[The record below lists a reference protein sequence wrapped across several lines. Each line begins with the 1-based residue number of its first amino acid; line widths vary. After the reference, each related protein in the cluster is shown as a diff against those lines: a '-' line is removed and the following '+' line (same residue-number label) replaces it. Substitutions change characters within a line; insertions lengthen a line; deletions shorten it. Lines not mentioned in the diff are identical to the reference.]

1 MSAMGA
7 NRVLAKTNDVQN
19 KSYQRLSSGD
29 RIVSAGDDAAGL
41 SISENLR
48 AQIRSM
54 GEAEKNANTG
64 VSLVQVAEGGMSEV
78 GNILVRLRELA
89 IQASSDTIGDKERG
103 FIDQEAQSLT
113 QEVDRIANVTTFNGT
128 PLLNASGSKSTLEF
142 QVGIR
147 NDAADRISFNVS
159 ENDVRSSALGLDGL
173 KTGSIEDARAA
184 IDSVDSAL
192 GKVSETR
199 ARLGAMQ
206 NKLHSTTNNLAIAKE
221 NLVGARSRIA
231 DTDVAEETSNLV
243 RANILQQAGISVLS
257 QANNTNRHSARALG
271 HECAQATWVGDV
283 PMRSWALCTKGRA
296 LQRSW

>member
-1 MSAMGA
+1 MGLRISTNMSAMGA
-7 NRVLAKTNDVQN
+7 NRVLSKTNDVQN

-147 NDAADRISFNVS
+147 NDAADRISFNVG
-159 ENDVRSSALGLDGL
+159 ENDVRAAALGLDGL

-184 IDSVDSAL
+184 IDTVDGAL

-243 RANILQQAGISVLS
+243 RANILQQAGISVLA
-257 QANNTNRHSARALG
+257 QANQAPMSALKL
-271 HECAQATWVGDV
+271 V
-283 PMRSWALCTKGRA
+283 
-296 LQRSW
+296 

>member
-1 MSAMGA
+1 MGLRISTNMAAIGA
-7 NRVLAKTNDVQN
+7 NRVLSKTNDGQN

-64 VSLVQVAEGGMSEV
+64 ISLVQVAEGGMSEV

-89 IQASSDTIGDKERG
+89 IQGSSDTIGDKERG
-103 FIDQEAQSLT
+103 FIDQEVQSLT

-128 PLLNASGSKSTLEF
+128 PLLNASGSKSQLEF

-147 NDAADRISFNVS
+147 NDQADRISFNVG
-159 ENDVRSSALGLDGL
+159 ENDARAAALGLDGV
-173 KTGSIEDARAA
+173 KAGSIEDARAM
-184 IDSVDSAL
+184 IDTVDTAL

-231 DTDVAEETSNLV
+231 DTDLAEETSNLV
-243 RANILQQAGISVLS
+243 RANILQQAGISVLA
-257 QANNTNRHSARALG
+257 QANQAPMSALKL
-271 HECAQATWVGDV
+271 V
-283 PMRSWALCTKGRA
+283 
-296 LQRSW
+296 